1 MRLLE
6 VPDCAQCV
14 ICQVYTDTICEVP
27 AKTIKSIQK
36 YLQTQTHIPTEP
48 PDTNTYTFRYLK
60 TQTPVSTG
68 KYRRKHLYLQKPTN
82 THIAIPTGTSIQKH
96 IYNCNVYNTCT
107 KTLTPLYTIQEEAR
121 DQLLEPCQHV
131 CICG

>member
-27 AKTIKSIQK
+27 AKTLRSIHK

-60 TQTPVSTG
+60 TKTPVQVNIGANTFTSTD
-68 KYRRKHLYLQKPTN
+68 TN
-82 THIAIPTGTSIQKH
+82 TYT
-96 IYNCNVYNTCT
+96 YRYFYT
-107 KTLTPLYTIQEEAR
+107 KTHIQ
-121 DQLLEPCQHV
+121 L
-131 CICG
+131 